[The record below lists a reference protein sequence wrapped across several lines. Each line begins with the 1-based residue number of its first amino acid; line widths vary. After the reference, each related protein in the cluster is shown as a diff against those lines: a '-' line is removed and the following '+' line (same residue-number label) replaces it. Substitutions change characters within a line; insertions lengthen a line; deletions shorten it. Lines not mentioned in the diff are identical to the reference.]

1 MASDRTNL
9 GDASQAN
16 PSGSETLN
24 TKAQE
29 TAAEFREQANET
41 RQEVRD
47 RAEGLGAQAQ
57 EMASEYY
64 QQGREKALAWE
75 RVLEDRI
82 REKPIQSLLVAGGIG
97 LLLGLLWRR

>member
-1 MASDRTNL
+1 MASDRTNP
-9 GDASQAN
+9 GDAAQAN

-29 TAAEFREQANET
+29 AAAEFRERANET
-41 RQEVRD
+41 RQQVRD

-57 EMASEYY
+57 ETASEYY
-64 QQGREKALAWE
+64 QQGREQALAWE

>member
-1 MASDRTNL
+1 MASDRTNV

-16 PSGSETLN
+16 PSGPETLN

-29 TAAEFREQANET
+29 AAAEFRERANET
-41 RQEVRD
+41 RQQVRE
-47 RAEGLGAQAQ
+47 RAEELGAQAQ

-64 QQGREKALAWE
+64 QQGREQALAWE